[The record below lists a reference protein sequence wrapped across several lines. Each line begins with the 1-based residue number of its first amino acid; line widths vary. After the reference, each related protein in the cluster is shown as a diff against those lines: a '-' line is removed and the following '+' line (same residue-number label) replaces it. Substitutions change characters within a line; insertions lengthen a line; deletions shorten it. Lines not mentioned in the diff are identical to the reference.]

1 MQTISLI
8 LLPWIVY
15 GILSFYGWFGSTIN
29 VVLAFAVEALYFMI
43 LYTLSVLFDVEEDDR
58 ETALERA
65 KKIIG

>member
-15 GILSFYGWFGSTIN
+15 GILSFYGWFDGAIN
-29 VVLAFAVEALYFMI
+29 VVLAFAVEALYFI
-43 LYTLSVLFDVEEDDR
+43 TLYVLSVLFDVEEDDQ

-65 KKIIG
+65 RRIIG